1 MHSFRTRRLSVAGRF
16 AFPILILLAAFA
28 AAEPGSRDLVILHI
42 NDTHGCL
49 FEPRAGEDDAPDR
62 VAPVEG
68 GAARLATLVRQI
80 RAENP
85 GNVLFLHAGDDLSS
99 EDPVTVYYGGEA
111 TVQTMN
117 ALGLDAMTPGNG
129 EFYGGVDRMLAL
141 RTNARYVLLAA
152 NLAYKASGG
161 AILEPWIVR
170 EVNGV
175 RVGILGLGFIRVNHP
190 ASKPLLLGD
199 PVEAAKTYVPQL
211 RAKADLVLLL
221 THIGEEQDLRIASEV
236 PGVDIVV
243 GGHTHTRMDPPR
255 RVQGPDGRE
264 VVVAQAGDMYRYLG
278 RLDVSVT
285 PVEGQ
290 AARVE
295 VQGKLIPVD
304 DSVAEDPETAAL
316 LQSYLV
322 PLERRIGEAAEDIP
336 NPKTGDSPMV
346 RLTGA
351 AMQETASSDVVLLG
365 RDDLNGGLKAGPVTL
380 MDVVRLNPWR
390 NRIVTV
396 ELTAAQLERLLSSG
410 KLIAV
415 GCSVETENGGTVL
428 TRIGG
433 KRPDPARSY
442 LTAMTDYLYGT
453 TPDLEDVPATVTDL
467 RLDLV
472 LREYVQKAKRL
483 RSP

>member
-1 MHSFRTRRLSVAGRF
+1 MKRFNARRLFVTGGIAFSVLF
-16 AFPILILLAAFA
+16 LLTAFA

-49 FEPRAGEDDAPDR
+49 FEPRAGEDDPPDH

-68 GAARLATLVRQI
+68 GVARLATLVRRI

-141 RTNARYVLLAA
+141 RTHARYVLLAA
-152 NLAYKASGG
+152 NLAYKESGG
-161 AILEPWIVR
+161 EILQPWTVR
-170 EVNGV
+170 EVHGV
-175 RVGILGLGFIRVNHP
+175 RVGILGLGFIRTNHP

-295 VQGKLIPVD
+295 VRGKLIPVD
-304 DSVAEDPETAAL
+304 GSVAEDPETAAL

-322 PLERRIGEAAEDIP
+322 PLERPIGEAAEDIP

-346 RLTGA
+346 RLAGA
-351 AMQETASSDVVLLG
+351 AIQEAASSDVVLLG

-380 MDVVRLNPWR
+380 GDAVRLHPWH

-396 ELTAAQLERLLSSG
+396 DLTAAQIERLLSSG

-415 GCSVETENGGTVL
+415 GCRVETENGQTVL
-428 TRIGG
+428 MRIGG
-433 KRPDPARSY
+433 KRPDPACTY
-442 LTAMTDYLYGT
+442 LIAMTDYLYGT
-453 TPDLEDVPATVTDL
+453 TPDLEDVPATGTNLSVD
-467 RLDLV
+467 RV
-472 LREYVQKAKRL
+472 LQEYIRKTKRL